1 MERFSRHLALLALL
15 GSVASQARA
24 QVVGA
29 SLVVL
34 TSTHEPLGSPL
45 VGGQIIVG
53 QDRTNSPFSLQIR
66 GTILR
71 GHASRVASPCA
82 GLIPPVPACAV
93 QPLRDDG
100 RIAEGSVGAAL
111 RALHAPHADL
121 FITTDVAVA
130 QFRVDSRP
138 KTGGDPLVAEK
149 LLVGAYI
156 GAKGRWF
163 PFARLPLGVEAS
175 VAIAGFRPLSSEL
188 IPDGYTPFEGG
199 LSARRISIGISWRFR

>member
-1 MERFSRHLALLALL
+1 MERFSGRFALLALL
-15 GSVASQARA
+15 GSVAPQARA

-29 SLVVL
+29 SVVVL
-34 TSTHEPLGSPL
+34 HSTHEPLGSPL
-45 VGGQIIVG
+45 VGGEIVVG
-53 QDRTNSPFSLQIR
+53 HNRGDSPFSLWMR

-71 GHASRVASPCA
+71 GHGSRIASPCA

-100 RIAEGSVGAAL
+100 RITEGSVGAAL
-111 RALHAPHADL
+111 RALHARHADL

-130 QFRVDSRP
+130 QFRVESRP

-156 GAKGRWF
+156 GAKGRWS

-188 IPDGYTPFEGG
+188 ILDGYTPFEGG
-199 LSARRISIGISWRFR
+199 LSARRISMGISWRFR

>member
-1 MERFSRHLALLALL
+1 MERFSGGLALLAFLA
-15 GSVASQARA
+15 SVGPPARA

-29 SLVVL
+29 SLAVL
-34 TSTHEPLGSPL
+34 SSEHEPLGSPL
-45 VGGQIIVG
+45 VGGQIIVERNRA
-53 QDRTNSPFSLQIR
+53 DSPFSLQMR

-71 GHASRVASPCA
+71 GHGSRVASPCA

-100 RIAEGSVGAAL
+100 RITEGSVGAAL
-111 RALHAPHADL
+111 RALHTRHADL

-130 QFRVDSRP
+130 QFRVESRP

>member
-1 MERFSRHLALLALL
+1 MERFSVRLALLAFL
-15 GSVASQARA
+15 GSVVPPARA

-29 SLVVL
+29 SFVVL

-45 VGGQIIVG
+45 VGAQIIVG
-53 QDRTNSPFSLQIR
+53 QNRADSPFSLQMR

-71 GHASRVASPCA
+71 GHGSRVASPCA

-149 LLVGAYI
+149 LLVGAYV
-156 GAKGRWF
+156 GAKGGWS
-163 PFARLPLGVEAS
+163 PFARLPLAVEAS
-175 VAIAGFRPLSSEL
+175 VAIAGFRPLLSEQVV
-188 IPDGYTPFEGG
+188 DGYVPFEGG
-199 LSARRISIGISWRFR
+199 LSARRISVGISWRFR